1 MLDMNK
7 RIKFLGVVLTGV
19 CSLMLSGCSNN
30 DEPRQ
35 QEEFVLSD
43 PAQGYFLTPC
53 GTTASRT
60 LEAGGGEVDIPLAS
74 SMTEEV
80 IPIHM
85 IAPEKDMFR
94 DSGKWGD
101 AILRPGNGFS
111 LSGNPA
117 DYPNSLDVA
126 YRFGWAEFSTFKKP
140 DSDEGILRIRF
151 EPNPTEERRSI
162 AVWLKNEQSSVIEVV
177 QEPKSYVPGSL

>member
-1 MLDMNK
+1 MPDMNK

-19 CSLMLSGCSNN
+19 CSLMLSGCSNE
-30 DEPRQ
+30 DEPQQ
-35 QEEFVLSD
+35 QEWLVGD
-43 PAQGYFLTPC
+43 PAQGYFLPPC

-60 LEAGGGEVDIPLAS
+60 LEAAGGEVDIPLAS

-101 AILRPGNGFS
+101 AILRPGNSFS

-151 EPNPTEERRSI
+151 ESNPTEERRSI

>member
-1 MLDMNK
+1 MNK

-60 LEAGGGEVDIPLAS
+60 LEAGGGEVDIPLQVPVKIFS
-74 SMTEEV
+74 GT
-80 IPIHM
+80 
-85 IAPEKDMFR
+85 PEN
-94 DSGKWGD
+94 GGD
-101 AILRPGNGFS
+101 AILRPGNSFS

-177 QEPKSYVPGSL
+177 QVPKSYVPGPL